1 MIVCR
6 WLWTLF
12 TKKIARPGKDE
23 DQATPEGDL
32 SVDTVSNAAQ
42 EDVVAYNQVLI
53 EMKSL
58 LDIDH
63 EEDFYDVN

>member
-1 MIVCR
+1 MVVSR

-12 TKKIARPGKDE
+12 TTNIAGPCKDE